1 MKKRADKEADG
12 TFREPG
18 LWETLRE
25 HFLGVRRSLD
35 CIQVEVTT
43 RCPGRCSYCPHT
55 IMRDQWHSRDMDME
69 TFSLI
74 WPLMRRSNRVH
85 LQGWG
90 EPLLNPA
97 FFDMTALARKAGCS
111 VSTTTCG
118 LLMDEDMAEKLV
130 DSGLD
135 IVAFSLA
142 GTDPATNVSR
152 RGVEFDRVTEAIRIL
167 QTVRKA
173 RMGVHLEIHLAYL
186 MLASNME
193 AVRDLPELM
202 RELGIHAAVISTLDF
217 VPEPSLELEGF
228 KPHETEKIAAAS
240 AILKEVEGR
249 ARAFGLDFHWS
260 LPRPDAAGTACRE
273 NVARSIFIAADGNV
287 SPCVYLNIPAGEC
300 DPHRLV
306 FGNLHRED
314 ARKIW
319 ESDVFRRFREGLAR
333 GTPDPRCVTCVKRF
347 EY

>member
-1 MKKRADKEADG
+1 MKTRTDKTFGG

-18 LWETLRE
+18 LWETFRE
-25 HFLGVRRSLD
+25 VFLGVRRSLD

-55 IMRDQWHSRDMDME
+55 TMRDQWHSRDMDME

-74 WPLMRRSNRVH
+74 WPLMRRSARVH

-97 FFDMTALARKAGCS
+97 FFQMAALARKAGCS

-118 LLMDEDMAEKLV
+118 LLMNEDLAEKLV
-130 DSGLD
+130 ASGLD

-142 GTDPATNVSR
+142 GTDPASNRSR
-152 RGVEFDRVTEAIRIL
+152 HGVEFDRVKGAISVL
-167 QTVRKA
+167 QAVRKS
-173 RMGVHLEIHLAYL
+173 RMGVHLSIHLAYL

-193 AVRDLPELM
+193 AVRNLPELM
-202 RELGIHAAVISTLDF
+202 QELGVHAAVVSTLDF
-217 VPEPSLELEGF
+217 IPEPSLELEGF
-228 KPHETEKIAAAS
+228 RPHETEKLAAAS
-240 AILKEVEGR
+240 AILGEVEDR

-260 LPRPDAAGTACRE
+260 LPKPDAAGLSCRE
-273 NVARSIFIAADGNV
+273 NVARSVFIAADGSV

-306 FGNLHRED
+306 FGDLHREGSQE
-314 ARKIW
+314 IW
-319 ESDVFRRFREGLAR
+319 ESDVFRSFREGLAQ
-333 GTPDPRCVTCVKRF
+333 GKPDPRCVTCVKRF
-347 EY
+347 EC